1 MKILTK
7 KKQERLMNDLLDIFL
22 SGSDA
27 LKSIGTDQ
35 PIDKVQAMLRQMKMI
50 GAAMDAAN
58 IIEGRFGNLL
68 LMEVQ
73 KQKAEMEK
81 QQGFPLEMKI

>member
-35 PIDKVQAMLRQMKMI
+35 PIDKVQAMLRQTKMI
-50 GAAMDAAN
+50 DAAMDAAN
-58 IIEGRFGNLL
+58 IIEGYYGNLL

-73 KQKAEMEK
+73 KQKAEMEN
-81 QQGFPLEMKI
+81 QQGFPLEMK

>member
-1 MKILTK
+1 MKILSK

-50 GAAMDAAN
+50 SAAMDAAN

-81 QQGFPLEMKI
+81 QQGFPLELK

>member
-1 MKILTK
+1 MKILSK

-27 LKSIGTDQ
+27 LKSIGTSQ
-35 PIDKVQAMLRQMKMI
+35 PIDKMQAMLRQMKMI
-50 GAAMDAAN
+50 SAAMDAAN

-81 QQGFPLEMKI
+81 QQGFPLELK

>member
-1 MKILTK
+1 MKILSK

-35 PIDKVQAMLRQMKMI
+35 PIDKVQAMRRQMKMI
-50 GAAMDAAN
+50 SAAMDAAN

-81 QQGFPLEMKI
+81 QQGFPLELK

>member
-1 MKILTK
+1 
-7 KKQERLMNDLLDIFL
+7 MNDLLDIFL

-35 PIDKVQAMLRQMKMI
+35 HIDKMQAMLRQMKMI
-50 GAAMDAAN
+50 SAAMDAAN

-81 QQGFPLEMKI
+81 KEGFPLEMK

>member
-1 MKILTK
+1 MKILSK
-7 KKQERLMNDLLDIFL
+7 KKQKRLMNDLLDIFL

-35 PIDKVQAMLRQMKMI
+35 PIDKVQAMLRQMKMTS
-50 GAAMDAAN
+50 AAMDAAN

-81 QQGFPLEMKI
+81 QQGFPLELK

>member
-50 GAAMDAAN
+50 SAAVDAAN

-81 QQGFPLEMKI
+81 QQGFPLEMK

>member
-1 MKILTK
+1 M
-7 KKQERLMNDLLDIFL
+7 
-22 SGSDA
+22 
-27 LKSIGTDQ
+27 
-35 PIDKVQAMLRQMKMI
+35 QAMLRQMKMI
-50 GAAMDAAN
+50 SAAMDAAN

-81 QQGFPLEMKI
+81 RQGFPLEMK

>member
-1 MKILTK
+1 MKILMK

-50 GAAMDAAN
+50 EAAMDAAN
-58 IIEGRFGNLL
+58 IIEGRFGSLL

-81 QQGFPLEMKI
+81 QQGFPLEIKP

>member
-1 MKILTK
+1 MKILSK
-7 KKQERLMNDLLDIFL
+7 KKQKRLMNDLLDIFL

-35 PIDKVQAMLRQMKMI
+35 PIDKVQAMLRQMKMTS
-50 GAAMDAAN
+50 AAMDAAN

-81 QQGFPLEMKI
+81 QQGFPLEMK